1 MFTVKELRELL
12 LMSQAEFSRVTGIPK
27 RTLENWEEGKRT
39 PPIYVLKLLEYFV
52 TNELMKSD

>member
-1 MFTVKELRELL
+1 MFTVKELREMS

-27 RTLENWEEGKRT
+27 RTLENWEQGKRT

-52 TNELMKSD
+52 TNELMKRN

>member
-52 TNELMKSD
+52 TNELMKRN

>member
-52 TNELMKSD
+52 TNELMKSN

>member
-27 RTLENWEEGKRT
+27 RTLENWEQGKRT

-52 TNELMKSD
+52 TNELMKRN

>member
-27 RTLENWEEGKRT
+27 RTLENWEQGKRT

>member
-12 LMSQAEFSRVTGIPK
+12 LMSQAEFSEATGIPK

-52 TNELMKSD
+52 TNELMKRN